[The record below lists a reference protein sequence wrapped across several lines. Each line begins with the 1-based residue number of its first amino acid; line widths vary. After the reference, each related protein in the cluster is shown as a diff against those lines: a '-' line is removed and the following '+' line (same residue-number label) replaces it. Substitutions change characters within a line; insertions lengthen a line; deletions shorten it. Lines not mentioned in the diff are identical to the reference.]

1 MNPMLQILRERAM
14 RLPLSPGVYLMKDEN
29 GKIIYVGKS
38 KVLKNRVSQYF
49 SGSAHDRKTE
59 KMISYVRDF
68 SYMLTDTEMEALS
81 LENRLI
87 KLHMPKFNI
96 CLRDSKTY
104 PYLKITNE
112 TYPHLQLVRKRLADG
127 GHYFGPYSGSAPVYA
142 LMKTVERIFGIPTCH
157 RVFPRDIGKSRPC
170 LYAQIGQCV
179 APCAGKISEEEF
191 RAIYA
196 EVELFLKGHYSTV
209 EENLKEKMM
218 FASDNLRFEAAAH
231 YRDRIAALQKL
242 RQHQKIIAAPNVE
255 QDIFAFFEDETC
267 ACLAVYY
274 VRGGCVMDSDH
285 FLFSADQMSD
295 SDTLTA
301 FLTDLY
307 LKREYIPK
315 DILIGFALGSEN
327 ASLLANFLQEKCGGK
342 VLLRFPERA
351 NPRALCDMVYRDAK
365 QHAVSYRAQAERD
378 NEVLIRLAQTLAL
391 EVVPEHIEA
400 FDISNFGNEH
410 MTAGMV
416 VLKNGRFSKKDY
428 RTYKIKSQSYQND
441 YGAMREAIDRRLQHA
456 DEAPLPDLFLLDG
469 GKGHVSTIRALL
481 AERAISIPVFG
492 MVKDEYHKT
501 RALTD
506 EEREISIAKD
516 QGIFTMLYRLQEEV
530 HRYTVSRMT
539 NAKRKTLRTSSL
551 EEIPGIGVAKARA
564 LLQKFETIHAIKNAT
579 IQQLLEVPGISPLIA
594 QEIISYFQN
603 QKNQKSTLP
612 SAKKGETNP

>member
-1 MNPMLQILRERAM
+1 MNPMLQVLRERAM

-68 SYMLTDTEMEALS
+68 AYMLTDTEMEALS

-112 TYPHLQLVRKRLADG
+112 AYPHLQLVRKRLADG
-127 GHYFGPYSGSAPVYA
+127 GRYFGPYSGSAPVYA
-142 LMKTVERIFGIPTCH
+142 LMKTVERIFGIPTC
-157 RVFPRDIGKSRPC
+157 RRIFPRDIGKDRPC

-179 APCAGKISEEEF
+179 APCTGKISEEEF
-191 RAIYA
+191 RALYA
-196 EVELFLKGHYSTV
+196 EVELFLKGHFATV
-209 EENLKEKMM
+209 EESLKEKMM

-295 SDTLTA
+295 PDTLTA

-315 DILIGFALGSEN
+315 DILIGFDLGAEN
-327 ASLLANFLQEKCGGK
+327 ASLLSDFLQEKCGGK

-365 QHAVSYRAQAERD
+365 QHAASYRAQTERD

-400 FDISNFGNEH
+400 FDISNLGNEH
-410 MTAGMV
+410 ITAGMV

-428 RTYKIKSQSYQND
+428 RTYKIKFQSGQND

-456 DEAPLPDLFLLDG
+456 EEAPLPDLFLLDG
-469 GKGHVSTIRALL
+469 GKGHVSVIRALL

-551 EEIPGIGVAKARA
+551 EEIPGIGAAKARA
-564 LLQKFETIHAIKNAT
+564 LLQKFHTISAIKNAT
-579 IQQLLEVPGISPLIA
+579 AQQLRTVPGISPAIA
-594 QEIISYFQN
+594 QEIISYFQ
-603 QKNQKSTLP
+603 KQKSTSP
-612 SAKKGETNP
+612 STKKGETNL